1 MHRNHNV
8 AFYVVLSM
16 LSVIVILRKS
26 FYRYLLLLIIALTLI
41 IELLNT
47 EIKKYKK
54 GFSF

>member
-1 MHRNHNV
+1 MHKNHNV

-16 LSVIVILRKS
+16 LSFIVILRKS
-26 FYRYLLLLIIALTLI
+26 FYRYLLLLIIALALI
-41 IELLNT
+41 IEMLST